1 MQRRPDEDDEASPA
15 KKIVSLKRYREKQ
28 EPEPEPPRQFEH
40 PKEKVFV
47 PILPIEQ
54 YATWWHIEDAV
65 YCLNCVLCY
74 PVLRHMASAAEIRF
88 LFDLKALRRVVTPVE
103 AARLRKLTR
112 RIDAAWELVLA
123 EWEEAEA
130 AAKADEGD
138 GNPAA

>member
-1 MQRRPDEDDEASPA
+1 
-15 KKIVSLKRYREKQ
+15 
-28 EPEPEPPRQFEH
+28 
-40 PKEKVFV
+40 
-47 PILPIEQ
+47 
-54 YATWWHIEDAV
+54 
-65 YCLNCVLCY
+65 
-74 PVLRHMASAAEIRF
+74 MASAAEIRF